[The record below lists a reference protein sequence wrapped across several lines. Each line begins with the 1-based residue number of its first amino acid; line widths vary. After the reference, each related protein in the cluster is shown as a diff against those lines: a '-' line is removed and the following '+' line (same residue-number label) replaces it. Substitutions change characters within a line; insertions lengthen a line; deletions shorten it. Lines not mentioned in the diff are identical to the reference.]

1 MKNLKMIFIFIML
14 LIGTIFTFASLN
26 AGQTNLPDF
35 SNNGMTT
42 YSDSELGFSITI
54 PMDMEINKVNEK
66 TLKNVVY
73 IRNKKENIQN
83 LFGLKIVAF
92 EQSDDLSP
100 LYLLE
105 TYILNNV
112 GIISKNNQKVFK
124 SGDYEV
130 AQIGYNPFKDD
141 DLNYFSIYT
150 LVKHKDRSWII
161 AAGYYDDMHIKNS
174 LNMTTK
180 FGEIYNKYLL
190 PSIHKNQI
198 YLN

>member
-112 GIISKNNQKVFK
+112 GIISKNN
-124 SGDYEV
+124 
-130 AQIGYNPFKDD
+130 
-141 DLNYFSIYT
+141 
-150 LVKHKDRSWII
+150 
-161 AAGYYDDMHIKNS
+161 
-174 LNMTTK
+174 
-180 FGEIYNKYLL
+180 
-190 PSIHKNQI
+190 
-198 YLN
+198 